1 MSTIFLSFFVNFVI
15 IIKNLAEFN
24 HHSHII
30 DIAAYTRYHVIF
42 NIREIDVAA
51 KNSIGKDFYMT

>member
-15 IIKNLAEFN
+15 TIKNLADFN

-51 KNSIGKDFYMT
+51 KNSIGKTSMT